1 MLVPEECVD
10 VEGLRDSRDVS
21 GALRWNT
28 SQRKLVDR
36 QKEQEEIIYPTLD
49 RMRTKDRD
57 TDRGQYR
64 AAHSV
69 TC

>member
-1 MLVPEECVD
+1 MLVSEISADMAGFWD
-10 VEGLRDSRDVS
+10 VKNVS
-21 GALRWNT
+21 GALRWYT
-28 SQRKLVDR
+28 SQRELVDR
-36 QKEQEEIIYPTLD
+36 REEQSEIIYPTLD

-57 TDRGQYR
+57 IDRGQYR

>member
-1 MLVPEECVD
+1 M
-10 VEGLRDSRDVS
+10 
-21 GALRWNT
+21 WNT
-28 SQRKLVDR
+28 SQRRLVDR
-36 QKEQEEIIYPTLD
+36 EKEQEDIIYPTLD

-57 TDRGQYR
+57 TDRDQCR